1 MTSMLGRK
9 TIDLLGPLGAYPQL
23 AAALYDEVVTV
34 GAVAPSP
41 TGSIGAF
48 HVSLDGGVSFYSP
61 NVAPQID
68 LNAPVFVKVDFGI
81 YQPVGYQVIVRFET
95 DVMKDGLSLYQ
106 VIDEFNIWV
115 PDGGYDG
122 YINFNFYRGMTELG
136 VYGLYISLFGTTV
149 P

>member
-1 MTSMLGRK
+1 MTSMLDRK

-34 GAVAPSP
+34 GAAVPSP
-41 TGSIGAF
+41 VGLIGNF
-48 HVSLDGGVSFYSP
+48 HVSIDGRETFFPPS
-61 NVAPQID
+61 VAPQIG
-68 LNAPVFVKVDFGI
+68 LNVPVWVVVDFRI
-81 YQPVGYQVIVRFET
+81 SSPVGYQVIVRFET

-106 VIDEFNIWV
+106 VIDEFNIWI

-122 YINFNFYRGMTELG
+122 DINFNFYRGMTEPG